1 MSQSPSLDL
10 RMALSSQINR
20 NRRIQVLP
28 MLAVCIL
35 ATIFANNVPSVASAS
50 FGGGHG
56 GSALMPMSPS
66 LRQQPAAFTLTMMG
80 SRRGKGGNL
89 KRSLDDKKRGGSVQR
104 INGGRGQE
112 ITGVT
117 LPEKGKIRG
126 WAFGEDRTICSANVD
141 GKFYAVDGA
150 CPRCGFDLYK
160 GKLLDDKDVWGPE
173 PVVACPTCST
183 TYSLKTGKFGPE
195 YKATGLT
202 GWVNTWAQTATAY
215 NAAKD
220 VPAYDITRDRETGQV
235 FCRER

>member
-1 MSQSPSLDL
+1 MLIG
-10 RMALSSQINR
+10 AL
-20 NRRIQVLP
+20 LE
-28 MLAVCIL
+28 
-35 ATIFANNVPSVASAS
+35 
-50 FGGGHG
+50 
-56 GSALMPMSPS
+56 
-66 LRQQPAAFTLTMMG
+66 
-80 SRRGKGGNL
+80 
-89 KRSLDDKKRGGSVQR
+89 RSLDDKKRGGSVQR

-141 GKFYAVDGA
+141 GKYYAVDGV

-195 YKATGLT
+195 YKNTGLT

-220 VPAYDITRDRETGQV
+220 VPAYVITRDGETGQV